1 MEKNLNKINLR
12 DIDIDLILTSA
23 SFQKKLNME
32 VQIIII
38 NMGEEK
44 YQEAVKLNGSE
55 ENFLEKIKKFVLNK
69 IFKKISNK
77 LFWGSSAAIT
87 GLLLSQID
95 ISTFEGDA
103 INLDN
108 IDWSNVDWNN
118 LDWETIDFNN
128 SSLDVS
134 DISNDILGDGL
145 SNFLVWA
152 KDATFEWL
160 DDSDYC

>member
-1 MEKNLNKINLR
+1 MNKSPNKINLR

-44 YQEAVKLNGSE
+44 YKEAVKINGSE
-55 ENFLEKIKKFVLNK
+55 ENFLEKVKKFVLTK
-69 IFKKISNK
+69 IFKKITDK
-77 LFWGSSAAIT
+77 LFWGSSAVIT

-95 ISTFEGDA
+95 ISTFEGNE
-103 INLDN
+103 ISLDN
-108 IDWSNVDWNN
+108 IVWTDVDWNN
-118 LDWETIDFNN
+118 LNWESIDFNE
-128 SSLDVS
+128 SDLDMS
-134 DISNDILGDGL
+134 HITNNILGDGL

-152 KDATFEWL
+152 KDTTLEWIE
-160 DDSDYC
+160 DSDYC